1 MSDRI
6 IDATDARAVNVKARR
21 DNPLV
26 GWVISREDPDYP
38 GKMVACLV
46 TGTPEPYTLVADTL
60 AELRAQLPP
69 GLEHSKPQ
77 PSDPPNV
84 LEIWFAT

>member
-26 GWVISREDPDYP
+26 RGRPSPTRWLPTRSPIFAPCSR
-38 GKMVACLV
+38 
-46 TGTPEPYTLVADTL
+46 
-60 AELRAQLPP
+60 RASNTRNPSRP
-69 GLEHSKPQ
+69 IRRMSWKSGSPREAGRRAGLSCKWAII
-77 PSDPPNV
+77 N
-84 LEIWFAT
+84 